1 MLMKRRF
8 YINFGNT
15 KDHSLDYVSGILEDA
30 RITTLQRV
38 ERMTIHEL
46 DWQYREGWNT
56 IGALLSHITAIEH
69 YFRIEFIERRKL
81 TAEENID
88 LQPGLD
94 MGQFLPQLIKGD
106 PIERYI
112 EQLDQS
118 RRMLLNSLMSIT
130 FEDFTER
137 IEDYDPE
144 TGCNLAW
151 VLYHMAEDEIHHRGQ
166 ISILRKLYKEN
177 GN

>member
-15 KDHSLDYVSGILEDA
+15 KDHSLDYLIGILEDA

-69 YFRIEFIERRKL
+69 YFRIVFIER
-81 TAEENID
+81 
-88 LQPGLD
+88 
-94 MGQFLPQLIKGD
+94 
-106 PIERYI
+106 
-112 EQLDQS
+112 
-118 RRMLLNSLMSIT
+118 
-130 FEDFTER
+130 
-137 IEDYDPE
+137 
-144 TGCNLAW
+144 
-151 VLYHMAEDEIHHRGQ
+151 
-166 ISILRKLYKEN
+166 
-177 GN
+177 